1 MWRGNV
7 YLFDARMDE
16 NNPLFEVFDTNFHSQ
31 AQNMADN
38 KLVQLDEDAVVK
50 HEKTHNAA
58 KADTHYHKDKW
69 EDISHAGADY
79 EWIENTNQR
88 AQ

>member
-1 MWRGNV
+1 
-7 YLFDARMDE
+7 
-16 NNPLFEVFDTNFHSQ
+16 
-31 AQNMADN
+31 MADN

-50 HEKTHNAA
+50 HEHHNTAKTA
-58 KADTHYHKDKW
+58 THYHKDKW